1 MCHLLTYIK
10 TKQLEKQKIKQET
23 IVFKKVAI
31 NYRSLAFY
39 RILLLNFHINPERI
53 DFPPH
58 FLWML
63 IIIGIF
69 LLYFIGNEANNCL
82 LHRSP
87 LKSFHQFRKVGGN
100 GGTGGNLNN
109 N

>member
-1 MCHLLTYIK
+1 MDQDNPQSECEITTFFVYDKIMCHLLTYIK

-58 FLWML
+58 FL
-63 IIIGIF
+63 
-69 LLYFIGNEANNCL
+69 
-82 LHRSP
+82 
-87 LKSFHQFRKVGGN
+87 
-100 GGTGGNLNN
+100 
-109 N
+109 